1 MIPLLLA
8 DPLSDDRGLEYV
20 YPRAALY
27 AESGFADLTGFEAL
41 EREGRLVLRVRL
53 ARYPNPQ
60 QAPNGFSLAT
70 VAVYLDMVPGG
81 RTDLEGSG
89 FATPPQDGWEQMLL
103 LTGWDAQLRQSDGQ
117 STPVQASLVDDW
129 LEVAT
134 PIPAGDY
141 GYYVASGLYDPFAP
155 GYFRALRPE
164 AGEWNLSGPPGFPA
178 AVDVLSQNQAESYT
192 TGVLLPVTA
201 PKSTQPVMAWVLGG
215 LGLLSWVAALVWP
228 RSRRRRRQKP

>member
-8 DPLSDDRGLEYV
+8 DPLSDDRGLEYA

-41 EREGRLVLRVRL
+41 EREGQLVLRLRL

-60 QAPNGFSLAT
+60 QAPNGFSLAV
-70 VAVYLDMVPGG
+70 VAVYLDMAPGG
-81 RTDLEGSG
+81 RTDLAGSG
-89 FATPPQDGWEQMLL
+89 FTTPPQDGWEQVLL
-103 LTGWDAQLRQSDGQ
+103 LTGWEAELRQSDGTTTAMQ
-117 STPVQASLVDDW
+117 SLLVDDW
-129 LEVAT
+129 LEVSTAL
-134 PIPAGDY
+134 PAGDY
-141 GYYVASGLYDPFAP
+141 GYYVASGLYDPFAS

-164 AGEWNLSGPPGFPA
+164 AGEWNLSGPLDFPA
-178 AVDVLSQNQAESYT
+178 AVDVLSQNQTESYT

-201 PKSTQPVMAWVLGG
+201 PKNTQPVMAWVLAG
-215 LGLLSWVAALVWP
+215 LGLMSWVLALAWP